1 MKSVILLFATTQVS
15 IEKKLNQKIA
25 RGLKNEAHSSG
36 ETVCASD
43 KNYYYPLGAF
53 ILFRERKGTNNN
65 QLTHGMIC
73 PYNKFNQLGLGV
85 VYLATN
91 VFKTKKSKTKI
102 GDPCVSVMDQTLIHY
117 QNFEVGKMVQ
127 IRKAL
132 LDEWQNA
139 VVVSPAQTRKI
150 NETDIAKNGL
160 PGIAKHR
167 GTLEFLV

>member
-1 MKSVILLFATTQVS
+1 MKHTQAGKRS
-15 IEKKLNQKIA
+15 A
-25 RGLKNEAHSSG
+25 RLM
-36 ETVCASD
+36 

-73 PYNKFNQLGLGV
+73 PYHKFNQLGLGI

-117 QNFEVGKMVQ
+117 RKFEVGETVQ

-132 LDEWQNA
+132 LMDEWQNA
-139 VVVSPAQTRKI
+139 VVVSSAQNRKI

-160 PGIAKHR
+160 PEIAKHR
-167 GTLEFLV
+167 RTLEFVVETPGDKKLLMLT